1 MISEIGIVS
10 KIMSEKLLK
19 IILFAILTL
28 LGFLSAEFIYY
39 CAAEP
44 LIDDPNLKAE
54 IVFKGIEFPTS
65 MDFLDSD
72 DILVLQ
78 KNNGIVRRIVNG
90 TSLSEPLLDVNV
102 ANANERGMLG
112 IAIAK
117 NDDGNTTNFFLYY
130 TESEGKDGTDN
141 CPTATICNKGNDTLG
156 NRLYR
161 YELIDDKL
169 INRKLLLDLPAT
181 PGPAHNGG
189 KIIIGPDNNLY
200 LIIGE
205 LTLMRTQ
212 ASNVQKGLA
221 PDGRGGILRVTQDGK
236 VVEGGILG
244 NSTPL
249 NLYYAYGIR
258 NSFGIDFD
266 PVTGNMW
273 DTENGPGFGD
283 EINLVK
289 PGFNSGWAKMQGIW
303 KVKGGNEGYIAL
315 NPPSTLVNFGGIG
328 NYTVPKFV
336 WNSTVAPTALKFLNS
351 DKLGKEYENDMFVGD
366 GNNGNIYRFDLNNNR
381 TELVLQGSLK
391 DKVADNISENQDI
404 IWAKGF
410 GIITDIQV
418 GPDGYLY
425 ILSVNL
431 PQERGT
437 IFRIVPKQQQ

>member
-1 MISEIGIVS
+1 
-10 KIMSEKLLK
+10 MSEKLLK

-44 LIDDPNLKAE
+44 LINDPNLKAE

-90 TSLSEPLLDVNV
+90 ISLSEPLLDVNV
-102 ANANERGMLG
+102 ANANERGLLG

-117 NDDGNTTNFFLYY
+117 NDDENTTNVFLYY

-161 YELIDDKL
+161 YELIGDKL

-200 LIIGE
+200 LVIGE

-212 ASNVQKGLA
+212 ASNVQK
-221 PDGRGGILRVTQDGK
+221 RI
-236 VVEGGILG
+236 
-244 NSTPL
+244 ST
-249 NLYYAYGIR
+249 
-258 NSFGIDFD
+258 
-266 PVTGNMW
+266 
-273 DTENGPGFGD
+273 
-283 EINLVK
+283 
-289 PGFNSGWAKMQGIW
+289 
-303 KVKGGNEGYIAL
+303 
-315 NPPSTLVNFGGIG
+315 
-328 NYTVPKFV
+328 
-336 WNSTVAPTALKFLNS
+336 
-351 DKLGKEYENDMFVGD
+351 
-366 GNNGNIYRFDLNNNR
+366 
-381 TELVLQGSLK
+381 
-391 DKVADNISENQDI
+391 
-404 IWAKGF
+404 
-410 GIITDIQV
+410 
-418 GPDGYLY
+418 
-425 ILSVNL
+425 
-431 PQERGT
+431 
-437 IFRIVPKQQQ
+437 

>member
-1 MISEIGIVS
+1 
-10 KIMSEKLLK
+10 MSEKLLK

-39 CAAEP
+39 SAAEP

-112 IAIAK
+112 IAIAT
-117 NDDGNTTNFFLYY
+117 NDDENTTNVFLYY

-141 CPTATICNKGNDTLG
+141 CPTATKCNKGNDTLG
-156 NRLYR
+156 NHLYR

-236 VVEGGILG
+236 AVEGGILG

-289 PGFNSGWAKMQGIW
+289 PGFNSGWARMQGIW

-315 NPPSTLVNFGGIG
+315 NPPNTLVDFGGIG